1 MLDTTEMMFNNFE
14 PKLSNRFVFYVDG
27 LPAFLIKGAARP
39 TVTTEEVVLNHIN
52 VNRKVKGKTSWGDIS
67 LSLYDPIVPSAAQ
80 AAMEWFR
87 LSHESVTGRD
97 GYAEM
102 YKKDCTIKILGPVG
116 DVVEEWTLKGAWPK
130 EVSFKELAYESADAM
145 TLDIT
150 LAIDY
155 AILNY

>member
-1 MLDTTEMMFNNFE
+1 
-14 PKLSNRFVFYVDG
+14 
-27 LPAFLIKGAARP
+27 
-39 TVTTEEVVLNHIN
+39 
-52 VNRKVKGKTSWGDIS
+52 
-67 LSLYDPIVPSAAQ
+67 
-80 AAMEWFR
+80 MEWFR

-97 GYAEM
+97 GYAAM